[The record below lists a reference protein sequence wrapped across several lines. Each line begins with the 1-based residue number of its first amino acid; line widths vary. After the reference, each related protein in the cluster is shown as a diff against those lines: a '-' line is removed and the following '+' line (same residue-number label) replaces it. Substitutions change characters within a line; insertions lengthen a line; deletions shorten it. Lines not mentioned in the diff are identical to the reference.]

1 IVAVSYLAGL
11 VLLGSAWQLCL
22 MNILISVGVGF
33 AYSSLPALINA
44 AVPMS
49 ETAAANGINALARA
63 LGTSI
68 SSAVVGAVLTGL
80 TISIAGQEFPSLTA
94 FRIGLLIAA
103 GMAVLAGVLAVMIPV
118 VEVDQDVAPAEV
130 PASTR

>member
-1 IVAVSYLAGL
+1 
-11 VLLGSAWQLCL
+11 
-22 MNILISVGVGF
+22 VGF

-80 TISIAGQEFPSLTA
+80 TISVAGQEFPSLTA
-94 FRIGLLIAA
+94 FRMALVIAA
-103 GMAVLAGVLAVMIPV
+103 GMAAAAAVLAVLIPPADVGDDSTV
-118 VEVDQDVAPAEV
+118 VDDLDPAI
-130 PASTR
+130 SRSGT